1 MNFPSPYAAI
11 PQYLTVPPVG
21 LPTAQPVLSSTAQ
34 GLPPA
39 PSTAPK
45 VKENKEAASSA
56 PKEAV
61 APAPKDKTAGFPAPL
76 IALLRTD
83 GPFLANEVF
92 SVAPT
97 SALQAIPE
105 DPPRQG
111 VVRRLPRPFRRRL
124 QSIVRCLSLSHVAPP
139 HKLILTFD
147 VFSSLADFAVAGVG
161 QGARKMYGHPG

>member
-11 PQYLTVPPVG
+11 PQFLTVPPVG
-21 LPTAQPVLSSTAQ
+21 LPTPQPVVVVVYGQ
-34 GLPPA
+34 GPPPA

-45 VKENKEAASSA
+45 VKENKDAASSA

-83 GPFLANEVF
+83 GPFLANKVF

-97 SALQAIPE
+97 SPLQAIPE
-105 DPPRQG
+105 DPPAKEWYA
-111 VVRRLPRPFRRRL
+111 VFRGRF
-124 QSIVRCLSLSHVAPP
+124 VG
-139 HKLILTFD
+139 
-147 VFSSLADFAVAGVG
+147 VFSQYSLADFAVAGVG
-161 QGARKMYGHPG
+161 QGARKMYDTQSEALAAFNDTLTWGGVIVV